1 MMIGTTG
8 FCERGRSFEMIKI
21 TTFLAASL
29 AVAGAAVAAPSPSAT
44 PAGTFKDWSF
54 YTAGEGGSQVCFI
67 ASQPTDSKY
76 SKTVSGRDP
85 AFFQITTIPAK
96 NIREEASSIVGYT
109 FAADAQVVADVD
121 GTKFKMFLDA
131 SYPDTTWAQP
141 DQEAA
146 LVTAMRH
153 GHTLTL
159 SGSSSRKTAVTDTYS
174 LSGIGAALDAMAK
187 ACK

>member
-1 MMIGTTG
+1 
-8 FCERGRSFEMIKI
+8 MIKLM
-21 TTFLAASL
+21 TFLAASL
-29 AVAGAAVAAPSPSAT
+29 AMVGAAAAAPTSSPSAT
-44 PAGTFKDWSF
+44 PAGTFQAWTF
-54 YTAGEGGSQVCFI
+54 YTAGDGDGKTCFI
-67 ASQPTDSKY
+67 AATPSDSKY
-76 SKTVSGRDP
+76 SKPVSGRDP

-96 NIREEASSIVGYT
+96 KVHNEASSIVGYT
-109 FAADAQVVADVD
+109 FASDAEVNADVD

-153 GHTLTL
+153 GHVLTLTGT
-159 SGSSSRKTAVTDTYS
+159 SKRKTTVADTYS

-187 ACK
+187 ACP

>member
-1 MMIGTTG
+1 
-8 FCERGRSFEMIKI
+8 MIKLTI
-21 TTFLAASL
+21 LLMASL
-29 AVAGAAVAAPSPSAT
+29 VVAGAAAAAPAASPSAT
-44 PAGTFKDWSF
+44 PAGTFKDWNF
-54 YTAGEGGSQVCFI
+54 FTAGDAGGQVCFI

-76 SKTVSGRDP
+76 SKPVSGRDP
-85 AFFQITTIPAK
+85 AFFQITTIPSK
-96 NIREEASSIVGYT
+96 NIRNEASSIVGYT

-153 GHTLTL
+153 GHVLTLTGV
-159 SGSSSRKTAVTDTYS
+159 SKRKTTVTDTYS